1 MKNFSVKSIGQV
13 INDQEEIAI
22 QLSAEYVAGL
32 SGLNG
37 FSHLVVLWWPNQ
49 MDSDEARSML
59 EVPKPY
65 KNAPDTM
72 GIFAT
77 RSPARPN
84 PIAMTVVD
92 ILSIDE
98 TTGRI
103 IVPYIDA
110 LDGTPVL
117 DLKPYTPSA
126 DKVEQPGV
134 PEWSA
139 HWPENYESSG
149 DFDWENEFMF

>member
-13 INDQEEIAI
+13 VNDQEEIAI

-77 RSPARPN
+77 RSPVRPN

-110 LDGTPVL
+110 FDGTPVFRFKAL
-117 DLKPYTPSA
+117 YAKCR
-126 DKVEQPGV
+126 
-134 PEWSA
+134 
-139 HWPENYESSG
+139 
-149 DFDWENEFMF
+149 